1 MRPAWRAALVVRASP
16 AAAAAVAA
24 EPWSS
29 GLPRRP
35 AEAFPGWTPKPP
47 WTGAWSVTAAA
58 ADATA
63 AGKASQTTAV
73 VVSAE
78 LGSKLGIPARA
89 PARHQLRSRLHL
101 RVPRRHYP
109 FTPPSP
115 SSSPPCG
122 PVPPSVH
129 LAPPSP
135 HRELS
140 VAPSASPSAPH
151 LYFVPLALSAV
162 SIPSAPPHPRRLPQ
176 PPSCREPP
184 FLLWQTHPPPQ
195 ACRTHCGKPL
205 PRQSCCPPPLTSP
218 PPHAASPTAPAPPP
232 RCAKTSASP
241 DPARRLPLRRVRS
254 SVSSQQRPVT
264 APGVPRPPT
273 AAAMV
278 GSRAVQP
285 LFRRCR

>member
-29 GLPRRP
+29 GLPPRP

-122 PVPPSVH
+122 PVPTF
-129 LAPPSP
+129 
-135 HRELS
+135 
-140 VAPSASPSAPH
+140 SASNPTLTPPRAQRRP
-151 LYFVPLALSAV
+151 LGVPV
-162 SIPSAPPHPRRLPQ
+162 SAPPLLCSLGPFRPPTHPRRLPQ

-184 FLLWQTHPPPQ
+184 FLFWQTHPPPQ

-241 DPARRLPLRRVRS
+241 DPARRLPLHRVRS

-264 APGVPRPPT
+264 APGVPGPPT

-278 GSRAVQP
+278 GSRAAQP
-285 LFRRCR
+285 LFRRCL